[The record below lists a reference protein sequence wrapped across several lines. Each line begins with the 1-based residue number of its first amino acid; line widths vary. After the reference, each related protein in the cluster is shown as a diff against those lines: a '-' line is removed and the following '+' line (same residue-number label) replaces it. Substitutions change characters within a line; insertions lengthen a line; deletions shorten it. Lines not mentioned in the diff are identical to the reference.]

1 MSVHAGCATKSGQAQ
16 YLTRCNFLVAYFQN
30 KKRTFVNMS
39 NAQLKTIQDYVQL
52 QRRNA
57 LCHSVRAAVDLGI
70 LDSLAEGQKTAQQL
84 SEVLELNAGATD
96 RLMHVLAGTE
106 LVDKYGED
114 FALSNIAR
122 LIPRPFLDFGD
133 HYWQYLA
140 SHVRNGTS
148 LVVDDSIPHT
158 EADFWATQAHK
169 EWMLTPVAMD
179 VSRVLSMGESRS
191 GMNILHLG
199 CGSAVFGVTL
209 AHKDPLSKLTLVD
222 TAANLKRA
230 DQTIESVELGRDV
243 TQVVGDWDDLSTCDG
258 LEPRAYDMAI
268 IANRIHWRSPEQI
281 EQLLK
286 ELATYIKADGELA
299 IVDIFPGKEEGDL
312 ARAEHELEL
321 ALRTKAGQLHD
332 PVHLRESLE
341 RSGYGNIQF
350 AHLSAE
356 PGYWGITLSTR
367 I

>member
-1 MSVHAGCATKSGQAQ
+1 MRLAGSHENVTIG
-16 YLTRCNFLVAYFQN
+16 F
-30 KKRTFVNMS
+30 MS

-70 LDSLAEGQKTAQQL
+70 LESLADGQKTAQQL
-84 SEVLELNAGATD
+84 AELLGLDAKATD
-96 RLMHVLAGTE
+96 RLMHVLIGTE

-114 FALSNIAR
+114 YALSNIAR
-122 LIPRPFLDFGD
+122 LIPKPFLDFGD

-140 SHVRNGTS
+140 SHVRSGAS
-148 LVVDDSIPHT
+148 LVEDDTIPHT
-158 EADFWATQAHK
+158 EADFWATQSHK
-169 EWMLTPVAMD
+169 EWMLTPVALD
-179 VSRVLSMGESRS
+179 VARVLSMGESRT
-191 GMNILHLG
+191 GMNILQLG

-209 AHKDPLSKLTLVD
+209 AHRDPLSKLTLVD
-222 TAANLKRA
+222 TATNLKRA
-230 DQTIESVELGRDV
+230 DQTIETVELGREV
-243 TQVVGDWDDLSTCDG
+243 TQIIGSWDDLSTFEG
-258 LEPRAYDMAI
+258 LEPRSYDLAI

-286 ELATYIKADGELA
+286 DLATYVKADGELA
-299 IVDIFPGKEEGDL
+299 IIDIFPGKEEGDH

-332 PVHLRESLE
+332 PVQLRESLE

>member
-1 MSVHAGCATKSGQAQ
+1 
-16 YLTRCNFLVAYFQN
+16 
-30 KKRTFVNMS
+30 MS
-39 NAQLKTIQDYVQL
+39 NAQLKTIEDYVQL

-57 LCHSVRAAVDLGI
+57 LCHSIRAAVDLGI
-70 LDSLAEGQKTAQQL
+70 LESLTEGQKTAPQL
-84 SEVLELNAGATD
+84 AELLGLNPKATD

-106 LVDKYGED
+106 LVDKFGDDY
-114 FALSNIAR
+114 ALSNIAR
-122 LIPRPFLDFGD
+122 LIPKSFLDFGD

-140 SHVRNGTS
+140 SHVRSGTS
-148 LVVDDSIPHT
+148 LVEDDTIPHT

-169 EWMLTPVAMD
+169 EWMLTPVALD
-179 VSRVLSMGESRS
+179 VSRVLSMGESRT
-191 GMNILHLG
+191 GLNILQLG

-222 TAANLKRA
+222 TAPNLKRA
-230 DQTIESVELGRDV
+230 NQTIESVELGREV
-243 TQVVGDWDDLSTCDG
+243 TQIVGTWDDLPACDG
-258 LEPRAYDMAI
+258 LEPRAYDLAI

-286 ELATYIKADGELA
+286 DLATYVKADGELA
-299 IVDIFPGKEEGDL
+299 IIDIFPGKEEGDL

-321 ALRTKAGQLHD
+321 GLRTKAGQLHD
-332 PVHLRESLE
+332 PIQLRESLE

>member
-1 MSVHAGCATKSGQAQ
+1 MST
-16 YLTRCNFLVAYFQN
+16 
-30 KKRTFVNMS
+30 
-39 NAQLKTIQDYVQL
+39 NAQLKTIEDYVQL

-57 LCHSVRAAVDLGI
+57 LCHAIRAAVDLGI
-70 LDSLAEGQKTAQQL
+70 LDSLSKGQKTSEQL
-84 SEVLELNAGATD
+84 AELLSLNPQATD

-114 FALSNIAR
+114 YALSNIAR

-140 SHVRNGTS
+140 SHVRSGTS
-148 LVVDDSIPHT
+148 LVKDDSIPHT

-169 EWMLTPVAMD
+169 EWMLTPVALD
-179 VSRVLSMGESRS
+179 VARVLSMGESRTGLS
-191 GMNILHLG
+191 ILHLG

-209 AHKDPLSKLTLVD
+209 AHRDPLSKLTLVD
-222 TAANLKRA
+222 TATNLKRA
-230 DQTIESVELGRDV
+230 NQTIESVELGREV
-243 TQVVGDWDDLSTCDG
+243 TQIAGVWDDLSTCEG
-258 LEPRAYDMAI
+258 LEQGSYDLVI

-281 EQLLK
+281 EQLAK
-286 ELATYIKADGELA
+286 DLATYVRADGELA

-312 ARAEHELEL
+312 ARAEHDLEL
-321 ALRTKAGQLHD
+321 GLRTDAGQLHD
-332 PVHLRESLE
+332 PIHLRKSLE
-341 RSGYGNIQF
+341 RSGYGEIQF
-350 AHLSAE
+350 AHLTAE